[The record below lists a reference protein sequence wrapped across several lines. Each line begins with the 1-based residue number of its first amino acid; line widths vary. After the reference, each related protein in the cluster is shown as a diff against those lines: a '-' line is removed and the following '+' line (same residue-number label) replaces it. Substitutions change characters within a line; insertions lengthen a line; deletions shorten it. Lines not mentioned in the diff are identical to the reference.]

1 MVKNIETKQLKLA
14 ERDST
19 AIVLVFKAGTF
30 RY

>member
-1 MVKNIETKQLKLA
+1 MVKNIEKKQLKLA

-19 AIVLVFKAGTF
+19 AIILVFKAGAF